1 MAASPDRTFLAFF
14 LAWAKVQGWEVPALH
29 VRICHWMDTCAEPE
43 RVLMVFRG
51 AAKSTI
57 YAVYKAYRL
66 ERNRSHRSLIWSAD
80 NDTAAMLT
88 ADTLNVLRN
97 HPWCGGILPKKPGA
111 RRFWV
116 NGARDARNA
125 SMRAVGVN
133 TNATGARADDAD
145 FDDIEVPGNIES
157 PEARLKL
164 RQRISESTHI
174 VVPGGQKTYI
184 GTPHTHDSIY
194 PERIASGAAVLKIA
208 LFEHSVRFSKDVDR
222 RTRFPFPHA
231 VADDGLYVMAGIR
244 KTARMLVEGVDYA
257 FAGGVVIFT
266 RPPGCTID
274 IASRCNWP
282 ERFTRAEI
290 AKRRKE
296 TLTFNAW
303 DSQYMLEARPLS
315 EVRLDPDKIRAY
327 AAEPRFTVSNGQTA
341 MWLGNARIVGAS
353 CRWDPSGGKLR
364 SDASAV
370 ALVLQD
376 DAGRRYW
383 HRAKRLT
390 GEVAVISADGKS
402 ITGGQVMQL
411 VDLIREL
418 RIPRVTVETNGIGA
432 FAPTWLKAAIRQHLK
447 VPCGVAEEIAVTNK
461 NRRILEALEAPLS
474 SGMLW
479 AHTSVLRD
487 ADGNPGPA
495 ITQMRDWNPAIT
507 QQPDDDID
515 ALAGA
520 ITETPE
526 RVNRQ
531 ARADPVLNGTG
542 GNGHDWR
549 PDAGDYE
556 VAVEY

>member
-1 MAASPDRTFLAFF
+1 MSASPERTFLAFF
-14 LAWAKVQGWEVPALH
+14 LAWAKVQGWHVPALH
-29 VRICHWMDTCAEPE
+29 VRICHWMDTCHDPE

-145 FDDIEVPGNIES
+145 FDDIEVPGNIET

-184 GTPHTHDSIY
+184 GTPHTSDSIY
-194 PERIASGAAVLKIA
+194 PERIALGAAVLKIA
-208 LFEHSVRFSKDVDR
+208 LFEHAVRFSKDVDK
-222 RTRFPFPHA
+222 RTRFPFPHPVGA
-231 VADDGLYVMAGIR
+231 DGLYVMAGIH
-244 KTARMLVEGVDYA
+244 KTARMLVEGEDYTRD
-257 FAGGVVIFT
+257 GTDVIFAK
-266 RPPGCTID
+266 PPGCTID
-274 IASRCNWP
+274 IASMCNWP
-282 ERFTRAEI
+282 ERFTRVEI
-290 AKRRKE
+290 AKRRRE

-303 DSQYMLEARPLS
+303 DSQYMLEAKPLS
-315 EVRLDPDKIRAY
+315 EIRLDPANLRAY
-327 AAEPRFTVSNGQTA
+327 NVEPRFVVANGEMG

-370 ALVLQD
+370 AVVLQD
-376 DAGRRYW
+376 DRGRRYW
-383 HRAKRLT
+383 HRAVRLT
-390 GEVAVISADGKS
+390 GEVAVLADDGKK
-402 ITGGQVMQL
+402 IIGGQVMQL
-411 VDLIREL
+411 VELAREL
-418 RIPRVTVETNGIGA
+418 RLPRVTVETNGIGQ
-432 FAPTWLKAAIRQHLK
+432 FAPTYLKAAIRQHLK
-447 VPCGVAEEIAVTNK
+447 LPCGVSEEIAVLNK
-461 NRRILEALEAPLS
+461 NRRILEAIEAPLT
-474 SGMLW
+474 SGLLW
-479 AHTSVLRD
+479 AHTSVLE
-487 ADGNPGPA
+487 GPA
-495 ITQMRDWNPAIT
+495 KSQMRDWNPAT
-507 QQPDDDID
+507 QKQPDDDID

-526 RVNRQ
+526 RTTRLAAGTDWNPS
-531 ARADPVLNGTG
+531 ATRAD
-542 GNGHDWR
+542 DWR
-549 PDAGDYE
+549 PDAGDHE